1 MDDQTFLKYKKI
13 FFGWA
18 VKNWSGLDD
27 QTIEEVF
34 FDALSVY
41 LEYRQKKEIS
51 VQPTTFIISVA
62 HRMFSKRRK
71 KETLEL
77 TIDLPME
84 VEEVPERLTLLRKA
98 LKRLDKK
105 CSHLLTLKYF
115 HNMSMEEIMIDTG
128 AGSREVVRTQK
139 MRCMKKLKVI
149 TQEIMK
155 AA

>member
-18 VKNWSGLDD
+18 AKNWSGLDD
-27 QTIEEVF
+27 NTYEEVF
-34 FDALSVY
+34 FDALSVF
-41 LEYRQKKEIS
+41 LEYQRKKDIQ

-62 HRMFSKRRK
+62 HKMFIRLRK
-71 KETLEL
+71 KQAVEL
-77 TIDLPME
+77 NFDLPTK
-84 VEEVPERLTLLRKA
+84 VEAVPERVDLLRKA

-115 HNMSMEEIMIDTG
+115 HNMSMEEIMVDTG
-128 AGSREVVRTQK
+128 ANSREVVRTQK
-139 MRCMKKLKVI
+139 ARCMKKLKTI
-149 TQEIMK
+149 TTELMK

>member
-18 VKNWSGLDD
+18 VKNWSSMDNE
-27 QTIEEVF
+27 TIEEVF

-41 LEYRQKKEIS
+41 LEYQRKKEIS

-62 HRMFSKRRK
+62 HRMFSKRK
-71 KETLEL
+71 QKETLEL
-77 TIDLPME
+77 TIDLPE
-84 VEEVPERLTLLRKA
+84 AVEEVPERLDLLRKA
-98 LKRLDKK
+98 LKRLDQK
-105 CSHLLTLKYF
+105 CNHLLTLKYF

-128 AGSREVVRTQK
+128 ASSREVVRTQK
-139 MRCMKKLKVI
+139 MRCMKKLKAI
-149 TQEIMK
+149 TMEIMK